1 MKKTLLIPVF
11 LLFFSAVP
19 ANRVLREKPVKPVTK
34 MDLLN
39 QRLDSVNIL
48 LKAT

>member
-1 MKKTLLIPVF
+1 MKKSLLIPVF

-19 ANRVLREKPVKPVTK
+19 ANRVLREKQVKPINK
-34 MDLLN
+34 MDMLN
-39 QRLDSVNIL
+39 QRLDSLNIL